1 MSAFISEEIMRNFIS
16 AITVGILIVSMF
28 SITTIATERRRE
40 SKTRTVAKI
49 GLGTALGAGVGALIG
64 GGRGATAGALIG
76 GGAMTAHSLARRDSV
91 QGRKTRMISTI
102 AAGSLVGT
110 GLGAAIGGKKGAG
123 VGALIGGGSSTIY
136 ALTRK
141 DLKEPRPSLR
151 RFNASNDP
159 SYRNIQN
166 NQQEQPRPG
175 FSNSNL
181 TSNSIVNASNDP
193 YQRLSGSQGAL
204 VGNLLANGSRSLV
217 KPIGIY

>member
-1 MSAFISEEIMRNFIS
+1 MKKFTSITM
-16 AITVGILIVSMF
+16 AILLIISMF
-28 SITTIATERRRE
+28 SFSAIAAEKRRE

-76 GGAMTAHSLARRDSV
+76 GGAMTAHSLARRDSG
-91 QGRKTRMISTI
+91 QGRKTRMFSTI

-141 DLKEPRPSLR
+141 DLKEPKSSPQRL
-151 RFNASNDP
+151 NLSND
-159 SYRNIQN
+159 SYRSSPGNLN
-166 NQQEQPRPG
+166 AQQQSPRLN
-175 FSNSNL
+175 FSNSNVA
-181 TSNSIVNASNDP
+181 SNSLVNINDDP

-204 VGNLLANGSRSLV
+204 VGNLLANGSRAFV
-217 KPIGIY
+217 KPASVY